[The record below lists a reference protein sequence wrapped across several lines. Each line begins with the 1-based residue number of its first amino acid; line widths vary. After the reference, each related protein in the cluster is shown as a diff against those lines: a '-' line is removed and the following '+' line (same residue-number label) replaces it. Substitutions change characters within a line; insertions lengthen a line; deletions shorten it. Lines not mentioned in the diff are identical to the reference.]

1 MITRLKDVMLE
12 DQMDKMASISHQDQT
27 VAQARWSDFLP
38 LVITL
43 EDENWGC
50 VAGIDSAGAWLRPSP
65 IPARWA
71 DDPAG
76 PFRYRV
82 WSKLSVLPHPTSNRP
97 EDRLLADPPTA
108 VRAVDTF
115 EYRNLLTAIADADV
129 DTVFSGN
136 RSVGLVRARIE
147 SIYARRHTR
156 GRSFLRVVYD
166 DDAGERFDWIVPE
179 VATCKALAPHIRE
192 GVLDAHFAEAWLNE
206 IKSSELFLAIGLTLP
221 KQGASD
227 RYGGCQP
234 LVVGFHRLE
243 PSPNR
248 AAEAAG
254 VRV

>member
-1 MITRLKDVMLE
+1 
-12 DQMDKMASISHQDQT
+12 MDKMPSISHQDQA
-27 VAQARWSDFLP
+27 VAQAGSSDFLP

-50 VAGIDSAGAWLRPSP
+50 VAGIDSARAWMRPSP
-65 IPARWA
+65 VPARWA
-71 DDPAG
+71 GDPAG

-97 EDRLLADPPTA
+97 EDRLIAEAPMP

-115 EYRNLLTAIADADV
+115 EYRNLLTAIADPDV
-129 DTVFSGN
+129 DTVFAGN

-156 GRSFLRVVYD
+156 GRTLLRVVYD
-166 DDAGERFDWIVPE
+166 DATGERFDWVVPE
-179 VATCKALAPHIRE
+179 VATCRALAPHIHDS
-192 GVLDAHFAEAWLNE
+192 VLDAHFAEAWLNE

-221 KQGASD
+221 KQGSSS
-227 RYGGCQP
+227 RFGGCQP

-243 PSPNR
+243 PSPDS
-248 AAEAAG
+248 AAEGAG
-254 VRV
+254 VRT

>member
-1 MITRLKDVMLE
+1 
-12 DQMDKMASISHQDQT
+12 MDKMSSISHQDQA
-27 VAQARWSDFLP
+27 VVQAGWFDFLP

-50 VAGIDSAGAWLRPSP
+50 VAGIDSTRAWLRPSP

-71 DDPAG
+71 GDPAG
-76 PFRYRV
+76 PFRYGV

-97 EDRLLADPPTA
+97 EDRLIAEPPTP

-115 EYRNLLTAIADADV
+115 EYRNLLTAIADPDV
-129 DTVFSGN
+129 DTVFAGN

-156 GRSFLRVVYD
+156 GRTLVRVVYD
-166 DDAGERFDWIVPE
+166 DDTGERFDWVVPE
-179 VATCKALAPHIRE
+179 VATCRALAPHIHD
-192 GVLDAHFAEAWLNE
+192 GALDAHFAEAWLNE

-221 KQGASD
+221 KQGASS
-227 RYGGCQP
+227 RFGGCQP

-243 PSPNR
+243 PSPDR
-248 AAEAAG
+248 AAEGAG
-254 VRV
+254 VRT